1 MAPEHN
7 STRHDRDGVARA
19 ALALLDEVG
28 LADLSMRRI
37 AGRLDVQ
44 PSALYWHFSSKQEL
58 LAELADRIT
67 AGIPRDDA
75 DVLTTARSIRDALF
89 TYRDGAELVLSTYA
103 LRLGSSYAHTALEA
117 ALTRHGLSDAPERA
131 AALLH
136 FVLGHATLV
145 QQRMHADSHG
155 AALDDHTIDVTA
167 GLDRVFDLG
176 VAALAGESSG
186 AGLTARATPHP
197 SAPRRAP
204 T

>member
-1 MAPEHN
+1 MTPEHN
-7 STRHDRDGVARA
+7 SARHDRGGVARA
-19 ALALLDEVG
+19 ALTLLDEVG

-37 AGRLDVQ
+37 AGRLEVQ

-75 DVLTTARSIRDALF
+75 DVLTTARGIRDALF

-103 LRLGSSYAHTALEA
+103 LRLGSSSAQTALEA
-117 ALTRHGLSDAPERA
+117 ALARHGHTDAAERA

-155 AALDDHTIDVTA
+155 AARADGTVDVTA

-176 VAALAGESSG
+176 VSALAGEPASADLSP
-186 AGLTARATPHP
+186 RATL
-197 SAPRRAP
+197 RRDP
-204 T
+204 V

>member
-1 MAPEHN
+1 MSPEPN
-7 STRHDRDGVARA
+7 PARHDRDSVARS

-37 AGRLDVQ
+37 AAGLDVQ
-44 PSALYWHFSSKQEL
+44 PSALYWHFANKQEL

-67 AGIPRDDA
+67 ATIPSEPT
-75 DVLTTARSIRDALF
+75 DVVATARGIRDALF

-103 LRLGSSYAHTALEA
+103 LQLGSSQAQTALADALRAQGA
-117 ALTRHGLSDAPERA
+117 ADVEDRSA
-131 AALLH
+131 AILH

-155 AALDDHTIDVTA
+155 ALPETDDVDVTA

-176 VAALAGESSG
+176 VTALAGVIS
-186 AGLTARATPHP
+186 APPTLPRARA
-197 SAPRRAP
+197 
-204 T
+204 

>member
-1 MAPEHN
+1 MSPEPN
-7 STRHDRDGVARA
+7 PVRHDRDSVARS

-37 AGRLDVQ
+37 AARLDVQ
-44 PSALYWHFSSKQEL
+44 PSALYWHFASKQEL

-67 AGIPRDDA
+67 AGIPQGSTG
-75 DVLTTARSIRDALF
+75 VLETARGIRDALF

-103 LRLGSSYAHTALEA
+103 LQLGSSHAQSALTA
-117 ALTRHGLSDAPERA
+117 ALRTQGATDAEDRG

-155 AALDDHTIDVTA
+155 ALPSASELDVTA

-176 VAALAGESSG
+176 VSALAGALS
-186 AGLTARATPHP
+186 APATPPRARA
-197 SAPRRAP
+197 
-204 T
+204 

>member
-1 MAPEHN
+1 MSPETN
-7 STRHDRDGVARA
+7 PRHDRDSVARS

-37 AGRLDVQ
+37 AARLDVQ

-67 AGIPRDDA
+67 ASIPGDSTS
-75 DVLTTARSIRDALF
+75 VLTTARGIRDALF
-89 TYRDGAELVLSTYA
+89 AYRDGAELVLSTYA
-103 LRLGSSYAHTALEA
+103 LQLGSSHAQSVLTEALRTHGATDA
-117 ALTRHGLSDAPERA
+117 ADRGA
-131 AALLH
+131 AILH

-155 AALDDHTIDVTA
+155 ALPAAGELDVTA

-176 VAALAGESSG
+176 VTALAGSLS
-186 AGLTARATPHP
+186 APATPPRARA
-197 SAPRRAP
+197 
-204 T
+204 